1 MQASRRL
8 GLKKRPGNKT
18 LELVSAGGRLG
29 QGVRGQGTKGE
40 KDRLEE
46 PKNKIVK
53 ARQDMRK
60 QLGQKLGG
68 EKRWKM

>member
-1 MQASRRL
+1 MQTSRRL

-53 ARQDMRK
+53 AR
-60 QLGQKLGG
+60 
-68 EKRWKM
+68 